1 MNRPVRVGRGADG
14 NVTVL
19 VTAFIVVAMMLGGAV
34 ARLGGA
40 VVEKSRASNAADAAA
55 LAAAGVLARGRSP
68 SDACAVARTTA
79 ADNGARLETCR
90 AAASFAQVTVML
102 RDARAQARAQLD
114 APTDDPLEIEGRAQS
129 GITYATPGSGRIDSS
144 P

>member
-1 MNRPVRVGRGADG
+1 MKPPVRVGREADG

-68 SDACAVARTTA
+68 SDACAVARTAA

-90 AAASFAQVTVML
+90 AADSFAEVTVVL
-102 RDARAQARAQLD
+102 HDARAQA
-114 APTDDPLEIEGRAQS
+114 RAQS

>member
-1 MNRPVRVGRGADG
+1 MPRRWRPRVCSPG
-14 NVTVL
+14 
-19 VTAFIVVAMMLGGAV
+19 VAAPPTR
-34 ARLGGA
+34 AR
-40 VVEKSRASNAADAAA
+40 S
-55 LAAAGVLARGRSP
+55 RGR
-68 SDACAVARTTA
+68 TA

-90 AAASFAQVTVML
+90 VAGSLAEVTVVL

-114 APTDDPLEIEGRAQS
+114 PPTVNALDIEGRAQS

>member
-1 MNRPVRVGRGADG
+1 VKASVRVGRDADG

-19 VTAFIVVAMMLGGAV
+19 LTAFIVVAMMLGGAV

-40 VVEKSRASNAADAAA
+40 VVVKSRASNAADAAA
-55 LAAAGVLARGRSP
+55 LAAAGVLARGSP
-68 SDACAVARTTA
+68 VSDACAVARTTA

-90 AAASFAQVTVML
+90 AAATFAEVIVVL
-102 RDARAQARAQLD
+102 HDARAQARAQFD
-114 APTDDPLEIEGRAQS
+114 APVDGTRAVEGGAQS
-129 GITYATPGSGRIDSS
+129 GIAHATPASGRID